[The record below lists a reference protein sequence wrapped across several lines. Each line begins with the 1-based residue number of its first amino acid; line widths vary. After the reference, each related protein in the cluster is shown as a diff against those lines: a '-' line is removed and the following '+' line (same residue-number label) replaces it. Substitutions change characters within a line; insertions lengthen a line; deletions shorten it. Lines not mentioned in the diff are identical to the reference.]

1 MFGLTLVD
9 HLPDDVRHV
18 IYTHRV
24 HTQLASR
31 YARWHRWSLGAE
43 ALLILTAALSSIV
56 LVSTMNGT
64 LAMVPA
70 VTASAAACVLAV
82 RLMLDLEAGQ
92 CASHLRGE
100 VVAHPRAVSRR
111 ARRPPGRPPETLDA
125 ARAERDLL
133 MARLQAVYD
142 LAPPATASSTRR
154 RDSASP
160 NMHEDAI
167 LDQEVDRFLP
177 ASLQKGGQSGGLKGR
192 VL

>member
-9 HLPDDVRHV
+9 HLRMTFGHV

-43 ALLILTAALSSIV
+43 TLLILTTALSSIA
-56 LVSTMNGT
+56 LVSTMNGM
-64 LAMVPA
+64 LAMVTA

-82 RLMLDLEAGQ
+82 RLMLDLEARANAHRTCGAKLWHIREQ
-92 CASHLRGE
+92 FRGVLADLQDGHL
-100 VVAHPRAVSRR
+100 
-111 ARRPPGRPPETLDA
+111 TLDA
-125 ARAERDLL
+125 AREERDLL

-142 LAPPATASSTRR
+142 HAPPADRKLYEAAR
-154 RDSASP
+154 SASP

-177 ASLQKGGQSGGLKGR
+177 ASLQKGGQSAA
-192 VL
+192 